1 MKDYKIDFV
10 IAWVDG
16 NDSEWRKEKSKYSGQ
31 PYFDSREIRY
41 RDMDIL
47 KYWFRAVENYAPWV
61 NKVHFVTWGHLPEW
75 LNTECE
81 KLNIVN
87 HKDYIPEQFLPTYNS
102 VVIERYM
109 HKIPDLAEHFVYF
122 NDDFFPTNSLDYS
135 DFFDGNGNI
144 YNEMKDTG
152 LRDGYYLRSTIFSTQ
167 LAALLSGKE
176 IEEHYWMV
184 PQHTMAPMIRSSQEY
199 VFKQLE
205 NILIASVS
213 KFRTS
218 QNTHQYLFTNYLYFS
233 DKVIERGL
241 PFKMLFTVSTTIDEV
256 ETTFFDESI
265 KTLCLN
271 DWGDFEGMT
280 YDESR
285 DALSVIM
292 EKKYPNKSQYEK

>member
-1 MKDYKIDFV
+1 MDAV
-10 IAWVDG
+10 ILYV
-16 NDSEWRKEKSKYSGQ
+16 
-31 PYFDSREIRY
+31 
-41 RDMDIL
+41 DMDDSNWRLEHDKYCAYNCHTIRFRDWGFL
-47 KYWFRAVENYAPWV
+47 KYVMRGIDTYMPFIDRIHLVVMMDSQVPEWV
-61 NKVHFVTWGHLPEW
+61 NRDKV
-75 LNTECE
+75 
-81 KLNIVN
+81 NIVY
-87 HKDYIPEQFLPTYNS
+87 HEDIIPKNLLPLFNS
-102 VVIERYM
+102 ASIEM
-109 HKIPDLAEHFVYF
+109 FIHKIPGLSEEFIYF
-122 NDDFFPTNSLDYS
+122 NDDFFPTNSLEYH

-167 LAALLSGKE
+167 LAAAISGKE
-176 IEEHYWMV
+176 IEENYWMV

-218 QNTHQYLFTNYLYFS
+218 QNTHQYLFTNYLYFNN
-233 DKVIERGL
+233 KVIERGL

-256 ETTFFDESI
+256 ETTFFDENI

>member
-1 MKDYKIDFV
+1 MDAV
-10 IAWVDG
+10 ILYV
-16 NDSEWRKEKSKYSGQ
+16 
-31 PYFDSREIRY
+31 
-41 RDMDIL
+41 DMDDSNWRLEHDKYCVYNCHAIRFRDWGFL
-47 KYWFRAVENYAPWV
+47 KYVMRGIDTYMSFIDRIHLVVMMDSQVPEWV
-61 NKVHFVTWGHLPEW
+61 NRDKV
-75 LNTECE
+75 
-81 KLNIVN
+81 NIVY
-87 HKDYIPEQFLPTYNS
+87 HEDIIPKNLLPLFNS
-102 VVIERYM
+102 ASIEM
-109 HKIPDLAEHFVYF
+109 FIHKIPGLSEEFIYF
-122 NDDFFPTNSLDYS
+122 NDDFFPTNSLEYH

-167 LAALLSGKE
+167 LAAAISGKE
-176 IEEHYWMV
+176 IEENYWMV

-218 QNTHQYLFTNYLYFS
+218 QNTHQYLFTNYLYFNN
-233 DKVIERGL
+233 KVIERGL

-256 ETTFFDESI
+256 ETTFFDENI

>member
-1 MKDYKIDFV
+1 MDAV
-10 IAWVDG
+10 ILYV
-16 NDSEWRKEKSKYSGQ
+16 
-31 PYFDSREIRY
+31 
-41 RDMDIL
+41 DMDDSNWRLEHDKYCAYNCHAIRFRDWGFL
-47 KYWFRAVENYAPWV
+47 KYVMRGIDTYMPFIDRIHLVVMMDSQVPEWV
-61 NKVHFVTWGHLPEW
+61 NR
-75 LNTECE
+75 E
-81 KLNIVN
+81 KINIVY
-87 HKDYIPEQFLPTYNS
+87 HEDIIPKNLLPLFNS
-102 VVIERYM
+102 ASIEM
-109 HKIPDLAEHFVYF
+109 FIHKIPGLSEEFIYF

-167 LAALLSGKE
+167 LAALLGGKE
-176 IEEHYWMV
+176 IEENYWMV

-218 QNTHQYLFTNYLYFS
+218 QNTHQYLFTNYLYFI

-256 ETTFFDESI
+256 ETIFFDENI

-285 DALSVIM
+285 DALNVIM

>member
-1 MKDYKIDFV
+1 MDAV
-10 IAWVDG
+10 ILYV
-16 NDSEWRKEKSKYSGQ
+16 
-31 PYFDSREIRY
+31 
-41 RDMDIL
+41 DMDDSNWRLEHDKYCAYNCHAIRFRDWGFL
-47 KYWFRAVENYAPWV
+47 KYVMRGIDTYMSFIDRIHLVVMMDSQVPKWV
-61 NKVHFVTWGHLPEW
+61 NREKV
-75 LNTECE
+75 
-81 KLNIVN
+81 NIVY
-87 HKDYIPEQFLPTYNS
+87 HEDIIPKEFLPLFNS
-102 VVIERYM
+102 SSIEM
-109 HKIPDLAEHFVYF
+109 FIHKIPGLSEEFIYF
-122 NDDFFPTNSLDYS
+122 NDDFFPTNSLEYH

-152 LRDGYYLRSTIFSTQ
+152 IRDGYYLRSTIFSTQ
-167 LAALLSGKE
+167 LAAALGDKE
-176 IEEHYWMV
+176 IEENYWMV

-199 VFKQLE
+199 VFTQLE

-218 QNTHQYLFTNYLYFS
+218 QNTHQYLFTNYLYFI

-256 ETTFFDESI
+256 ETTFFDENI
-265 KTLCLN
+265 KTVCLN

-285 DALSVIM
+285 DALNVIM

>member
-1 MKDYKIDFV
+1 MDAV
-10 IAWVDG
+10 ILYV
-16 NDSEWRKEKSKYSGQ
+16 
-31 PYFDSREIRY
+31 
-41 RDMDIL
+41 DMDDSNWRLEHDKYCAYNCHAIRFRDWGFL
-47 KYWFRAVENYAPWV
+47 KYVMRGIDTYMPFIDRIHLVVMMDSQVPEWV
-61 NKVHFVTWGHLPEW
+61 NRDKV
-75 LNTECE
+75 
-81 KLNIVN
+81 NIVY
-87 HKDYIPEQFLPTYNS
+87 HEDIIPKNLLPLFNS
-102 VVIERYM
+102 ASIEM
-109 HKIPDLAEHFVYF
+109 FIHKIPGLSEEFIYF

-167 LAALLSGKE
+167 LAAVLSGKE

-205 NILIASVS
+205 NILIASVT
-213 KFRTS
+213 KFRAA

-256 ETTFFDESI
+256 ETTFFDENI

-285 DALSVIM
+285 DALNVIM

>member
-1 MKDYKIDFV
+1 MDAV
-10 IAWVDG
+10 ILYV
-16 NDSEWRKEKSKYSGQ
+16 
-31 PYFDSREIRY
+31 
-41 RDMDIL
+41 DMDDSNWRLEHDKYCAYNCHAIRFRDWGFL
-47 KYWFRAVENYAPWV
+47 KYVMRGIDTYMSFIDRIHLVVMMDSQVPKWV
-61 NKVHFVTWGHLPEW
+61 NRERV
-75 LNTECE
+75 
-81 KLNIVN
+81 NIVY
-87 HKDYIPEQFLPTYNS
+87 HEDIISKDLLPLFNS
-102 VVIERYM
+102 ASIEM
-109 HKIPDLAEHFVYF
+109 FIHKIPGLSEEFIYF
-122 NDDFFPTNSLDYS
+122 NDDFFPTNSLEYH

-152 LRDGYYLRSTIFSTQ
+152 IRDGYYLRSTIFSTQ
-167 LAALLSGKE
+167 LAAALGDKE
-176 IEEHYWMV
+176 IEENYWMV

-199 VFKQLE
+199 VFTQLE

-218 QNTHQYLFTNYLYFS
+218 QNTHQYLFTNYLYFI

-256 ETTFFDESI
+256 ETTFFDENI
-265 KTLCLN
+265 KTVCLN

-285 DALSVIM
+285 DALNVIM